1 MTLSQKIILAV
12 LSFPLLAVII
22 GRLRMDVAAITI
34 TVLLALLQYT
44 GFAVFGPAGQPDLA
58 LQALSGFSEDAV
70 VILVSIFILTAAL
83 EKSGF
88 AHWISRQILKIG
100 GSSVKRLIFLFTG
113 TAAFLSLFMN
123 DVAAGALLIPS
134 VLDVSR
140 RTGINPGK
148 LLIPVSYGS
157 LLGGMATYFATANIL
172 ANSLLQSASP
182 PQESLNVLS
191 FFPTGGLIAVSGI
204 LFMTF
209 FGDRF
214 LPEREQADVVRGRRP
229 TSSELEKL
237 YGLCERTWNVTV
249 KKKSPLCGRTL
260 REIGL
265 GENYGIVLAAI
276 RNGKQSLIFPDPDLR
291 VKPGNQLLVIGREE
305 RVQEFA
311 SQGVRIQPDEQE
323 DTFSKR
329 GLVIYELLVMPRSA
343 AVGKTLKDLDFRKR
357 YGWSVIALQ
366 RGSSNYR
373 TDVGSQRLAVGDSLL
388 VVGESARRD
397 ALQSSRDFI
406 LLEPSLSDQ
415 PLKLKETIYSLGLLM
430 AAVVAAI
437 LGVPVYIAVLVAA
450 LLVIFSGT
458 ISMQEVYQAIEWQV
472 IFVVGGMYSFSLA
485 LVGSGLA
492 ASAGSIMARLTE
504 SFGPLGLAGGG
515 FLVASILSQI
525 MGGQFEMM
533 VTGPIAISAAI
544 QYGVNPQAVAVAVAI
559 GCSNSFLTPMAH
571 PVNLLMMAPGG
582 YKFSDFLKIG
592 WRFFILTFVM
602 LLVGMILFWEL

>member
-1 MTLSQKIILAV
+1 MTLSQYIILAV
-12 LSFPLLAVII
+12 LSFPLLAVIF
-22 GRLRMDVAAITI
+22 GRMRMDVAALTI
-34 TVLLALLQYT
+34 TVLLALLQYA

-58 LQALSGFSEDAV
+58 LHALSGFSEDAV

-88 AHWISRQILKIG
+88 ARWISRQILKIG
-100 GSSVKRLIFLFTG
+100 GSSVNRLIFLFSG
-113 TAAFLSLFMN
+113 TAALLSLFMN

-134 VLDVSR
+134 VIDVCR

-172 ANSLLQSASP
+172 ASSLLQSASS
-182 PQESLNVLS
+182 PQEPLNVLS
-191 FFPTGGLIAVSGI
+191 FLPTGGLIAISGI

-229 TSSELEKL
+229 TGSELEHL
-237 YGLCERTWNVTV
+237 YDLYERTWKITV
-249 KKKSPLCGRTL
+249 QKQSPLCGRTL

-265 GENYGIVLAAI
+265 GENYGLVLAAI
-276 RNGKQSLIFPDPDLR
+276 RNGKHSLIFPNPDLR

-311 SQGVRIQPDEQE
+311 GQGVRIQPDEQE
-323 DTFSKR
+323 DTLSKR
-329 GLVIYELLVMPRSA
+329 GLVIFELLVMPRSD

-397 ALQSSRDFI
+397 VLQSNRDFI
-406 LLEPSLSDQ
+406 LLEPSPSDQ
-415 PLKLKETIYSLGLLM
+415 PLKLKETVCSLGLLLAAVM
-430 AAVVAAI
+430 AAV

-450 LLVIFSGT
+450 LLAIFSGT
-458 ISMQEVYQAIEWQV
+458 IPMQEAYQAIEWQV

-485 LVGSGLA
+485 LVESGLA
-492 ASAGSIMARLTE
+492 ASAGSVMARLAE

-592 WRFFILTFVM
+592 WRFFLLTFVM
-602 LLVGMILFWEL
+602 LLVGMVLFWGL